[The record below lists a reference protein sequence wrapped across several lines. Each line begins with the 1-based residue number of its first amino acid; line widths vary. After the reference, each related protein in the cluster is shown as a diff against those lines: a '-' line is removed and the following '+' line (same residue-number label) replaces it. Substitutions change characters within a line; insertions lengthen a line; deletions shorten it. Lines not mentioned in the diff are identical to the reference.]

1 MSLFVIF
8 ISLSTLLQ
16 DAADPTDIEMNILR
30 GICGEVQPLHELTGD
45 VTRKLGEGSFGEVF
59 MRETRRRRSLERS
72 VLKIV
77 PIGGDQ
83 QTNFRDIIAELR
95 ITK

>member
-1 MSLFVIF
+1 
-8 ISLSTLLQ
+8 
-16 DAADPTDIEMNILR
+16 MNILR
-30 GICGEVQPLHELTGD
+30 GICGEVQPLASLTDG

-59 MRETRRRRSLERS
+59 MKETRRRRSAVEKS

-77 PIGGDQ
+77 PIGGEG
-83 QTNFRDIIAELR
+83 QTSYVDIISELR